1 MKTVRDILGRH
12 TIHPFPARMAPSIAL
27 EALEGAD
34 GSLRVLD
41 PMAGSG
47 TVLAVARASGHTAL
61 GIDSDPLAVLLSR
74 VWTTAVD
81 HESVLSKAREVL
93 ERAKKMFDSLPLRDA
108 YPLKADDETRGFV
121 RFWFDDYV
129 RRQLTSLAAA
139 IGRIHD
145 AKTRDVLWCGFS
157 RLIISKKIG
166 VSRAMDLS
174 HSRPHRVYDY
184 GPIKPFSAFEA
195 ATRRVVENCP
205 RRYAKGIGPPTS
217 IRHGD
222 ARQLPFRTGSIDL
235 VITSPPYLNAIDYLR
250 CSKFS
255 LVWMGFKVSD
265 VRAIRSENIGTESAG
280 HSPVDDA
287 DIANVVTAMCGTSDL
302 SGRDERLLKRY
313 VGDMKSTI
321 DEVGRVLRPNARAVY
336 VIGDSTLRGTFVKN
350 SDGVTQLAEMAGLKM
365 VSRSTRELPPN
376 RRYLPPPSSNN
387 AGENLQAR
395 MRTEVVLSFKAAT

>member
-1 MKTVRDILGRH
+1 
-12 TIHPFPARMAPSIAL
+12 MAPSIAL

-34 GSLRVLD
+34 GPLRVLD

-81 HESVLSKAREVL
+81 HESVLSKARQVL
-93 ERAKKMFDSLPLRDA
+93 ERAKKVFDSLPLRDG
-108 YPLKADDETRGFV
+108 YPLIADDETRSFV
-121 RFWFDDYV
+121 RFWFDGYV
-129 RRQLTSLAAA
+129 RRQLASLAVA
-139 IGRIHD
+139 IGRVHD

-184 GPIKPFSAFEA
+184 GPIKPFNAFEA
-195 ATRRVVENCP
+195 ATKRVVQNCP
-205 RRYAKGIGPPTS
+205 RRYAKDFGPATS
-217 IRHGD
+217 FRHGD
-222 ARQLPFRTGSIDL
+222 ARKLPFRTDGMDL
-235 VITSPPYLNAIDYLR
+235 VIPSPPYLNAIDYLR

-255 LVWMGFKVSD
+255 LVWMGYRVSD
-265 VRAIRSENIGTESAG
+265 LRSIRSENIGTESAG
-280 HSPVDDA
+280 HSRVHDV
-287 DIANVVTAMCGTSDL
+287 DIANVVTAMCDTSGL
-302 SGRDERLLKRY
+302 SDRDERLLKRY
-313 VGDMKSTI
+313 VGDMKATI
-321 DEVGRVLRPNARAVY
+321 DEVSRVLRPKARAVY

-350 SDGVTQLAEMAGLKM
+350 SGAVTQLAEMAGLKM
-365 VSRSTRELPPN
+365 VSRSTRKLPPN

-395 MRTEVVLSFKAAT
+395 LRTEVVLGFKAAP

>member
-1 MKTVRDILGRH
+1 
-12 TIHPFPARMAPSIAL
+12 MAPSIAL

-34 GSLRVLD
+34 GPLRVLD

-81 HESVLSKAREVL
+81 HESVLSKARQVL
-93 ERAKKMFDSLPLRDA
+93 ERAKKVFDSLPLRDG
-108 YPLKADDETRGFV
+108 YPLIADDETRSFV
-121 RFWFDDYV
+121 RFWFDGYV
-129 RRQLTSLAAA
+129 RRQLASLAVA
-139 IGRIHD
+139 IGRVHD

-184 GPIKPFSAFEA
+184 GPIKPFDAFEA
-195 ATRRVVENCP
+195 ATKRVVENCP
-205 RRYAKGIGPPTS
+205 RRYAKDIGPAS
-217 IRHGD
+217 SVRHGD

-235 VITSPPYLNAIDYLR
+235 VVTSPPYLNAIDYLR

-255 LVWMGFKVSD
+255 LVWMGYRVSD
-265 VRAIRSENIGTESAG
+265 LRSIRSENIGTESAG
-280 HSPVDDA
+280 HSRVHDV
-287 DIANVVTAMCGTSDL
+287 DIANVVTAMCDTSGL
-302 SGRDERLLKRY
+302 SDRDERLLKRY
-313 VGDMKSTI
+313 VGDMKATI
-321 DEVGRVLRPNARAVY
+321 DEVSRVLRPKARAVY

-350 SDGVTQLAEMAGLKM
+350 SGAVTQLAEMAGLKM
-365 VSRSTRELPPN
+365 VSRSTRKLPPN

-395 MRTEVVLSFKAAT
+395 LRTEVVLGFKAAP

>member
-1 MKTVRDILGRH
+1 MKTVLDILGRH

-27 EALEGAD
+27 EALGDAD
-34 GSLRVLD
+34 GPLRVLD

-47 TVLAVARASGHTAL
+47 TVLAVARASGHSAL
-61 GIDSDPLAVLLSR
+61 GVDSDPLAVLLSR

-81 HESVLSKAREVL
+81 HESVLSKTREVL
-93 ERAKKMFDSLPLRDA
+93 ERAKKVFNSLLLRDA
-108 YPLKADDETRGFV
+108 YPLNADDETRGFV

-129 RRQLTSLAAA
+129 RRQLVSLAVA
-139 IGRIHD
+139 IGRVHD
-145 AKTRDVLWCGFS
+145 SKTRDVLWCGFS

-184 GPIKPFSAFEA
+184 GPIKPFNAFEA
-195 ATRRVVENCP
+195 ATKRVVENCP
-205 RRYAKGIGPPTS
+205 RRYAKGIGPPS
-217 IRHGD
+217 LVRYGD
-222 ARQLPFRTGSIDL
+222 ARKLPFKTDSIDL

-250 CSKFS
+250 CSKFT
-255 LVWMGFKVSD
+255 LVWMGFQVSD
-265 VRAIRSENIGTESAG
+265 LRSIRSENIGTESAG
-280 HSPVDDA
+280 LSSVANA
-287 DIANVVTAMCGTSDL
+287 DIANVVTAMCDTSGL

-313 VGDMKSTI
+313 VGDMKLTI

-350 SDGVTQLAEMAGLKM
+350 SDAVMRLAKMAGLKM

-376 RRYLPPPSSNN
+376 RRYLPPPCSNN
-387 AGENLQAR
+387 AGDNLQAR
-395 MRTEVVLSFKAAT
+395 MRTEVVLSFKAAA